1 MTGVGGMGWRGDGGR
16 RARPG
21 GVTRVG
27 GTAWR
32 GDGGRRARLGGVKGV
47 VWPGLEG

>member
-1 MTGVGGMGWRGDGGR
+1 MTGVEGKAWRGDGGR
-16 RARPG
+16 RTRPG

-32 GDGGRRARLGGVKGV
+32 SDGGRRD
-47 VWPGLEG
+47 GLEG